1 MKRYIFIAALAAGVM
16 SFSSCQDELDVEQH
30 GAVSANSFYSN
41 DAECLEGL
49 AALYT
54 TFNSQTSDY
63 NNWYTGE
70 QHFGF
75 AISDDCYAG
84 GGARGNDSG
93 WEEINELRY
102 TASNAKIANLF
113 KIYYTTIYRANLL
126 VSHVQGST
134 PTQQR
139 IIAEAKTIRAFC
151 YLKLT
156 SHFGSVP
163 LIVEEITDGKYAK
176 PVASPSEIYAQI
188 EQDLTEAINSGAM
201 LEKSSV
207 NDKMVNVTKQT
218 AQGLLGK
225 AYVYEST
232 FTGANKWSDART
244 ALEAVINSGKYALV
258 TNDFDDQF
266 HKAGEFSTE
275 SMFENN
281 RVFDA
286 NNLSYIYSV
295 QRLGW
300 RTEMFNI
307 AELDAAQSSGAIT
320 CSNESYGFFNPSQE
334 LYEAFVEME
343 GEDGWRLNETLKTY
357 KQLVQIPL
365 RIQEGKTVYGNA
377 GYFCTKVP
385 SRAEERVVV
394 HKIAQNIVFF
404 RYADVLLLAAEAELP
419 ANGGNQAKC
428 DEYLNQIKS
437 RAREDASK
445 MRGNYTLTDVQKERR
460 LELCFEGSRFPD
472 LVRWGII
479 ADAYKDKGKRI
490 PSLHGLYDHSDNNN
504 TLEQN
509 VNGYNI
515 SYTETASQGFQPKF
529 AQLPLPQGEIDVNEF
544 VEQAELWK

>member
-30 GAVSANSFYSN
+30 GAINTDAFYSN

-54 TFNSQTSDY
+54 TFNSMPSGS

-75 AISDDCYAG
+75 AISDDCYTG

-93 WEEINELRY
+93 WEEINELRF
-102 TASNAKIANLF
+102 TASNAKISGLF
-113 KIYYTTIYRANLL
+113 QIYYTTIYRANLL
-126 VSHVQGST
+126 VSHVAGTT
-134 PTQQR
+134 PVQQR

-156 SHFGSVP
+156 SYFGSVP

-232 FTGANKWSDART
+232 FTGVNKWSDART

-281 RVFDA
+281 RVFDS

-307 AELDAAQSSGAIT
+307 AELDAAQASGAIN
-320 CSNESYGFFNPSQE
+320 CANESYGFFNPSQE

-343 GEDGWRLNETLKTY
+343 GEDGWRLNETMKTY

-365 RIQEGKTVYGNA
+365 RIQEGKAVYGNA

-385 SRAEERVVV
+385 PRAEERVVV

-419 ANGGNQAKC
+419 VNGGNQAKC

-460 LELCFEGSRFPD
+460 LELCFEGSRYPD
-472 LVRWGII
+472 IVRWGII
-479 ADAYKDKGKRI
+479 ADVYKDKGKRI

-504 TLEQN
+504 TLAEN

-544 VEQAELWK
+544 VEQTELWK